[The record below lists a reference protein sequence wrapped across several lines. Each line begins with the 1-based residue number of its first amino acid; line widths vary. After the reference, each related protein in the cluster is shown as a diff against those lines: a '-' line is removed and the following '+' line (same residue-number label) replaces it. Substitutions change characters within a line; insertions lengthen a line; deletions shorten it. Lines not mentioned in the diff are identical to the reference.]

1 MDNQNKKWIYLLIL
15 SIIWGSSFI
24 LIKKSLIGLNALQ
37 VGALRIFFTTFFLF
51 IVGFN
56 TLKTIK
62 GKQWRWIALSGILGS
77 GIPPFLF
84 AIAQTEIDSAVS
96 SVLNSLTPLNTVIIG
111 IILFGMVVTKKQILG
126 VIIGLA
132 GSLLLIISGVQFNP
146 EQDYWFSL
154 LIILATV
161 FYAMNV
167 NIIKKHLGNVGALAI
182 STGNFAFLVLPAL
195 VLLWLTGFFEAVFT
209 SKEIQE
215 SLVYVIILSL
225 FGTAFAMVLFN
236 KLIQIASPVFASS
249 VTYIMT
255 LVAVFWGVLDGE
267 QLGVYQLAGGAVI
280 LLGVYLS
287 KKG

>member
-1 MDNQNKKWIYLLIL
+1 LDLI
-15 SIIWGSSFI
+15 
-24 LIKKSLIGLNALQ
+24 ALQ

-51 IVGFN
+51 LVGFN

-62 GKQWRWIALSGILGS
+62 GKQWKWIALSGLLGS

-96 SVLNSLTPLNTVIIG
+96 SILNSLTPLNTVVTG

-126 VIIGLA
+126 VVIGLA
-132 GSLLLIISGVQFNP
+132 GSLLLIISGAQFNP
-146 EQDYWFSL
+146 KQDYWFSL

-161 FYAMNV
+161 FYALNV
-167 NIIKKHLGNVGALAI
+167 NIIKKHLGNIGALAI
-182 STGNFAFLVLPAL
+182 TTGNFAFLVLPAL
-195 VLLWLTGFFEAVFT
+195 VLLWFTGFFKAVLT

-225 FGTAFAMVLFN
+225 FGTAFAKVLFN

-249 VTYIMT
+249 VTYTMT
-255 LVAVFWGVLDGE
+255 LVAVFWGAVDGE
-267 QLGVYQLAGGAVI
+267 QLGVYQLVGGAVI